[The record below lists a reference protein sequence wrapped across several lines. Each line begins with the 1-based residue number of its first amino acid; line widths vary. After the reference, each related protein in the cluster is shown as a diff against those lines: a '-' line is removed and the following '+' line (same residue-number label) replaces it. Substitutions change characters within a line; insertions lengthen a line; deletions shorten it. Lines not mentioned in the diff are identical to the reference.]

1 MVDEGVNL
9 IPAVSAKTFSVE
21 ETRSL
26 ASLLSKVF
34 QAGDVVVLS
43 GDLGAGKTAF
53 TQGLGLGLGV
63 EHPVTSPTFTLANK
77 YEGELTLNHLDVYR
91 LEHFQ
96 EVEELGLSE
105 LIDSNSLTVI
115 EWGNV
120 ISSVLT
126 EGYLEISLSLGES
139 LDERTIEFR
148 LIGQQWV
155 GRESELV
162 SLVSSFSKESRG

>member
-1 MVDEGVNL
+1 MVEEGVNL
-9 IPAVSAKTFSVE
+9 IPAVSGKTFSVE

-77 YEGELTLNHLDVYR
+77 YEGELILNHLDVYR

>member
-1 MVDEGVNL
+1 MVEEGVNL
-9 IPAVSAKTFSVE
+9 IPAVSGKTFSVE

-77 YEGELTLNHLDVYR
+77 YEGEITLNHLDVYR

-162 SLVSSFSKESRG
+162 SLVSSFSKKSRG

>member
-1 MVDEGVNL
+1 MVEEGVNL
-9 IPAVSAKTFSVE
+9 TPAISAKTFSVE
-21 ETRSL
+21 ETRDL
-26 ASLLSKVF
+26 ASFLSKVF

-53 TQGLGLGLGV
+53 TQGLGLALGV
-63 EHPVTSPTFTLANK
+63 EHPITSPTFTLANK

>member
-77 YEGELTLNHLDVYR
+77 YEGEITLNHLDVYR

-126 EGYLEISLSLGES
+126 EGYLEISLSLGEC

-155 GRESELV
+155 GRESELI
-162 SLVSSFSKESRG
+162 SLVSSFSTGIRG

>member
-1 MVDEGVNL
+1 MVEEGVNL

-21 ETRSL
+21 ETRIL

-77 YEGELTLNHLDVYR
+77 YEGELILNHLDVYR

>member
-1 MVDEGVNL
+1 MVEEGVNL

-77 YEGELTLNHLDVYR
+77 YEGEITLNHLDVYR

>member
-1 MVDEGVNL
+1 MVEEGVNL

-53 TQGLGLGLGV
+53 TQGLGLGLEV

-105 LIDSNSLTVI
+105 LVDSNSLTVI

>member
-1 MVDEGVNL
+1 MVEEGVNL
-9 IPAVSAKTFSVE
+9 IPAVSGKTFSVE

-120 ISSVLT
+120 ISSVFS

-162 SLVSSFSKESRG
+162 SLVSSFSKESGG

>member
-1 MVDEGVNL
+1 MADEGVNL

-77 YEGELTLNHLDVYR
+77 YEGEITLNHLDVYR

>member
-1 MVDEGVNL
+1 MVEEGVNL
-9 IPAVSAKTFSVE
+9 IPAVSGKTFSVE

-63 EHPVTSPTFTLANK
+63 EHPVTYPTFTLANK

>member
-77 YEGELTLNHLDVYR
+77 YEGEITLNHLDVYR

-162 SLVSSFSKESRG
+162 SLVSSFSKKSRG

>member
-63 EHPVTSPTFTLANK
+63 EHPVTSPTFPLPNK
-77 YEGELTLNHLDVYR
+77 YEGEITLNHLDV
-91 LEHFQ
+91 
-96 EVEELGLSE
+96 
-105 LIDSNSLTVI
+105 
-115 EWGNV
+115 
-120 ISSVLT
+120 
-126 EGYLEISLSLGES
+126 
-139 LDERTIEFR
+139 
-148 LIGQQWV
+148 
-155 GRESELV
+155 
-162 SLVSSFSKESRG
+162 

>member
-1 MVDEGVNL
+1 MVEEGVNL
-9 IPAVSAKTFSVE
+9 IPAVSGKTFSVE

-162 SLVSSFSKESRG
+162 SLVSSFSKKSRG

>member
-1 MVDEGVNL
+1 
-9 IPAVSAKTFSVE
+9 
-21 ETRSL
+21 
-26 ASLLSKVF
+26 
-34 QAGDVVVLS
+34 
-43 GDLGAGKTAF
+43 
-53 TQGLGLGLGV
+53 LGLGV

>member
-1 MVDEGVNL
+1 MVEEGVNL
-9 IPAVSAKTFSVE
+9 TPAISAKTFSVE
-21 ETRSL
+21 ETRDL
-26 ASLLSKVF
+26 ASFLSKVF

-77 YEGELTLNHLDVYR
+77 YEGEITLNHLDVYR

>member
-1 MVDEGVNL
+1 MVEEGVNL
-9 IPAVSAKTFSVE
+9 IPAVSGKTFSVE

-77 YEGELTLNHLDVYR
+77 YEGELTLNHLDVYP

-162 SLVSSFSKESRG
+162 SLVSSFSKKSRG

>member
-1 MVDEGVNL
+1 MVEEGVNL

-77 YEGELTLNHLDVYR
+77 YEGELILNHLDVYR

>member
-1 MVDEGVNL
+1 MVEEGVNL
-9 IPAVSAKTFSVE
+9 IPAVSRKTFSVE

>member
-9 IPAVSAKTFSVE
+9 IPAVSGKTFSVE

-77 YEGELTLNHLDVYR
+77 YEGEITLNHLDVYR

-115 EWGNV
+115 EWGDV
-120 ISSVLT
+120 ISSVLS
-126 EGYLEISLSLGES
+126 EGFLEIRLRLGENQDS
-139 LDERTIEFR
+139 RVLDFI
-148 LIGQQWV
+148 LIGQRWV
-155 GRESELV
+155 EREIELV
-162 SLVSSFSKESRG
+162 SLVSSFSIENGE

>member
-1 MVDEGVNL
+1 MVEEETNL
-9 IPAVSAKTFSVE
+9 TPAISVRTSSVE
-21 ETRSL
+21 DTRDL
-26 ASLLSKVF
+26 ASLLIKVF
-34 QAGDVVVLS
+34 KAGDVVVLS

-53 TQGLGLGLGV
+53 TQGLGLALGV
-63 EHPVTSPTFTLANK
+63 EHPITSPTFTLANR

-115 EWGNV
+115 EWGDV

-126 EGYLEISLSLGES
+126 EGYLEISLNLGVGLNDRIIDFS
-139 LDERTIEFR
+139 
-148 LIGQQWV
+148 LIGHKWL

-162 SLVSSFSKESRG
+162 SLVSSFSTQIRG

>member
-162 SLVSSFSKESRG
+162 SLVSSFSKESGG

>member
-1 MVDEGVNL
+1 MVEEGVNL
-9 IPAVSAKTFSVE
+9 IPAVSGKTFSVE

-162 SLVSSFSKESRG
+162 SLVSLFSKESRG

>member
-1 MVDEGVNL
+1 MVEEGVNL
-9 IPAVSAKTFSVE
+9 IPAVSGKTFSVE

-162 SLVSSFSKESRG
+162 SLVSSFSKESGG

>member
-1 MVDEGVNL
+1 MVEEEANFTSA
-9 IPAVSAKTFSVE
+9 ISAKTSSVE
-21 ETRSL
+21 ETRHL
-26 ASLLSKVF
+26 ASLLKKVF

-53 TQGLGLGLGV
+53 TQGLGVALGI
-63 EHPVTSPTFTLANK
+63 EHPITSPTFTLAIK
-77 YEGELTLNHLDVYR
+77 YDGELTLNHLDVYR

-115 EWGNV
+115 EWGDV

-126 EGYLEISLSLGES
+126 EGYLEISLSLGTS
-139 LDERTIEFR
+139 LDDRIIEFF
-148 LIGQQWV
+148 LIGQQWLD
-155 GRESELV
+155 REAELIA
-162 SLVSSFSKESRG
+162 LVSSFSMEIRG

>member
-1 MVDEGVNL
+1 MVEEGVNL

-53 TQGLGLGLGV
+53 TQGLGLALGV
-63 EHPVTSPTFTLANK
+63 KHPVTSPTFTLANK

-162 SLVSSFSKESRG
+162 SLVSSFSKESGG